1 MVQKELQQAWWF
13 DGHNLAKPSPWL
25 GHTLSELDDKT
36 KQMLKLIDQ
45 DADSFAQRA
54 EMYYKKRPVLVDML
68 GDLYRAHRS
77 LAEQYDTLKHS
88 CSTRRSMLT
97 PSPSTKSW
105 SPSSMDGKATGSSSS
120 NSLCSD
126 SYDSESEVD
135 DPEEHPEEEH
145 DEKVSEGQIEA
156 EKDQPDPE
164 AELMRAEIKRL
175 TEQNSELQ
183 KAIEDNKAAQQAE
196 LAAKDEE
203 KREVIRQL
211 ASSIHIVK
219 QENYTLREC
228 IKSSKQHQPA
238 PSSRGF
244 DLKKLTK
251 DLFSAKLFTAH
262 CRPSGPLVAL

>member
-1 MVQKELQQAWWF
+1 LFA
-13 DGHNLAKPSPWL
+13 
-25 GHTLSELDDKT
+25 ELDDKT

-97 PSPSTKSW
+97 PSPSNKSW
-105 SPSSMDGKATGSSSS
+105 SPASMDGKTTGSSSS

-126 SYDSESEVD
+126 SYDSDSEVD
-135 DPEEHPEEEH
+135 DPEEEHPEEER
-145 DEKVSEGQIEA
+145 DEKVSEGRGMPEGETEGA
-156 EKDQPDPE
+156 EKDQPDQE

-175 TEQNSELQ
+175 SEQNIELQ
-183 KAIEDNKAAQQAE
+183 KVIEENKAALKAE
-196 LAAKDEE
+196 IAAKDEE

-211 ASSIHIVK
+211 ASSIDMVK

-228 IKSSKQHQPA
+228 IKSSKQHQPSA

>member
-1 MVQKELQQAWWF
+1 MVHKELQQAWWF
-13 DGHNLAKPSPWL
+13 DSHNQAKPSPWL
-25 GHTLSELDDKT
+25 GNTLSELDDKT

-68 GDLYRAHRS
+68 GDLYRTHRS
-77 LAEQYDTLKHS
+77 LAEQYDLLKHGS
-88 CSTRRSMLT
+88 GTRRSMLT
-97 PSPSTKSW
+97 PSASTKSW
-105 SPSSMDGKATGSSSS
+105 SPASMDGKAAGSSSS

-135 DPEEHPEEEH
+135 DPEEQH
-145 DEKVSEGQIEA
+145 DEKVSEGET
-156 EKDQPDPE
+156 EKAGKGQPDDKE

-175 TEQNSELQ
+175 NEQNSELQ
-183 KAIEDNKAAQQAE
+183 KVVEENKAALKAE

-211 ASSIHIVK
+211 ASSIDMVK
-219 QENYTLREC
+219 QENCTLREC
-228 IKSSKQHQPA
+228 IKSTKQQQPL
-238 PSSRGF
+238 PSRGF

-262 CRPSGPLVAL
+262 CRPSGPLLAL

>member
-105 SPSSMDGKATGSSSS
+105 SPSSMDDKARGSSSS

-145 DEKVSEGQIEA
+145 HEKVSEGEIEA
-156 EKDQPDPE
+156 EKDQPDQE

-228 IKSSKQHQPA
+228 IKSSKQHAA

>member
-13 DGHNLAKPSPWL
+13 DSHNMAKPSPWL
-25 GHTLSELDDKT
+25 GNTLSELDDKT

-68 GDLYRAHRS
+68 GDLYRSHRS
-77 LAEQYDTLKHS
+77 LAEQYDTLKNGS
-88 CSTRRSMLT
+88 GTRRSMLT
-97 PSPSTKSW
+97 PSSSTKSW
-105 SPSSMDGKATGSSSS
+105 SPASMDGKATGSSSA
-120 NSLCSD
+120 NSLCSE

-135 DPEEHPEEEH
+135 DPEEQH
-145 DEKVSEGQIEA
+145 DEKVSEVSEAETEA
-156 EKDQPDPE
+156 EKDQSDQE

-175 TEQNSELQ
+175 SEQNSELQ
-183 KAIEDNKAAQQAE
+183 KAIEDNKAALKAE

-211 ASSIHIVK
+211 ASSIDMVK

-228 IKSSKQHQPA
+228 LKSSKHA
-238 PSSRGF
+238 PSSRAF